1 MAMILDVPEEIHL
14 LIAEHLNTRAIYSC
28 IRTCRS
34 FYRSFVPR
42 LWSDLTVKQYKREP
56 INADLVRANTHLV
69 EAISY
74 SSILTHD
81 YYTIVYPRLHTL
93 RLDTFYEEEKE
104 PTYLQV
110 TPLQKVEFARHH
122 PTVRKLIYH
131 HKDTLPREF
140 WEVVETE
147 WKELESLEM
156 FGNVEADSVDSF
168 WRVCDRAKTL
178 YFSDLNFSES
188 VPILSTLSF
197 RYLQDLRIKIY
208 PWQKRISHRTWP
220 LQLLEQVRRSERL
233 RRLAWNVDD
242 VVFPA
247 RIIMDAF
254 AEGCWPDLQQ
264 LTIGDAT
271 CSDQDLAGVLGA
283 VTSRRLTAFE
293 YAKGKLGPLTYNCL
307 RERYFGY
314 LKDLNIGRCTG
325 VTSAMAQEI
334 LMECT
339 QLVDFDAP
347 HIFVRDIVKA
357 SKPWGCT
364 KIQNLVVY
372 IAKQPDDE
380 AGWDGLVFEQI
391 SKLRWL
397 QSLDLQRDPH
407 CSYFDEESRPE
418 EITNLETLDLRLGVR
433 FKAVANDNS
442 GGNERDGVADIRCWS
457 SLVQLRELSFDG
469 DRQTLGIEELVW
481 MTEHWRD
488 LWCVCGGFKGI
499 ASAED
504 CARRDR
510 LCHQSGLWIFD

>member
-1 MAMILDVPEEIHL
+1 MILDVPEEIHL

-74 SSILTHD
+74 SSTLTHD

-168 WRVCDRAKTL
+168 WR
-178 YFSDLNFSES
+178 
-188 VPILSTLSF
+188 
-197 RYLQDLRIKIY
+197 
-208 PWQKRISHRTWP
+208 
-220 LQLLEQVRRSERL
+220 LLEQVRRSERL

-242 VVFPA
+242 VAFPA

-271 CSDQDLAGVLGA
+271 CSDQNLAGVLGA

-314 LKDLNIGRCTG
+314 LKDLNIGKCTG

-442 GGNERDGVADIRCWS
+442 GGNERDGVADIRYRRACLDDGALEGSVVCMWW
-457 SLVQLRELSFDG
+457 VQG
-469 DRQTLGIEELVW
+469 DCKR
-481 MTEHWRD
+481 
-488 LWCVCGGFKGI
+488 
-499 ASAED
+499 
-504 CARRDR
+504 
-510 LCHQSGLWIFD
+510 

>member
-74 SSILTHD
+74 SSTLTHD

-131 HKDTLPREF
+131 HKNTLPREF

-168 WRVCDRAKTL
+168 WR
-178 YFSDLNFSES
+178 
-188 VPILSTLSF
+188 
-197 RYLQDLRIKIY
+197 
-208 PWQKRISHRTWP
+208 
-220 LQLLEQVRRSERL
+220 LLEQVRGSERL

-242 VVFPA
+242 VAFPA

-347 HIFVRDIVKA
+347 YIFVRDIVKA

-364 KIQNLVVY
+364 KIQTLVVY

-407 CSYFDEESRPE
+407 CSCFDEESRPE

-442 GGNERDGVADIRCWS
+442 GGNERDGIADIRYRRACLDDGALEGSVVCMWW
-457 SLVQLRELSFDG
+457 VQG
-469 DRQTLGIEELVW
+469 DCKR
-481 MTEHWRD
+481 
-488 LWCVCGGFKGI
+488 
-499 ASAED
+499 
-504 CARRDR
+504 
-510 LCHQSGLWIFD
+510 